1 MIAAT
6 ATATEMQNNFGRY
19 LNLVLNG
26 QEIIVTKNGREVGRF
41 IPKGAAVS
49 YLTDSC
55 TAILSLTKQNRKG
68 WQKSMVLLI
77 DANIVLDVLLN
88 RPEFVKESSLVW
100 KLCETEQAKGYIS
113 ALTFANLVYIMRK
126 QLTPEKIEDVL
137 QRLGLIFEFAD
148 LTSADVSKAAA
159 LHWADFED
167 AVQSVT
173 AERIHANY
181 IITRNVRDFTKS
193 SVMAFTPAELLARV

>member
-1 MIAAT
+1 
-6 ATATEMQNNFGRY
+6 MQ
-19 LNLVLNG
+19 
-26 QEIIVTKNGREVGRF
+26 K
-41 IPKGAAVS
+41 K
-49 YLTDSC
+49 
-55 TAILSLTKQNRKG
+55 RKG

-77 DANIVLDVLLN
+77 DANIILDVLLA
-88 RPEFVKESSLVW
+88 RPDFVRESSLVW
-100 KLCETEQAKGYIS
+100 KLCETEQAKGYVS

-126 QLTPEKIEDVL
+126 QLSPEKIEDTL
-137 QRLGLIFEFAD
+137 QKLGLIFEFAD
-148 LTSADVSKAAA
+148 LTASDLSKAAS

-193 SVMAFTPAELLARV
+193 SVVAFTPSELLARI

>member
-1 MIAAT
+1 
-6 ATATEMQNNFGRY
+6 
-19 LNLVLNG
+19 
-26 QEIIVTKNGREVGRF
+26 
-41 IPKGAAVS
+41 
-49 YLTDSC
+49 
-55 TAILSLTKQNRKG
+55 
-68 WQKSMVLLI
+68 MVLLI
-77 DANIVLDVLLN
+77 DANIILDVLLN

-159 LHWADFED
+159 VGCSTPPSTPRNIVTVTGVAIRPIIGGSGNTAKC
-167 AVQSVT
+167 AVK
-173 AERIHANY
+173 I
-181 IITRNVRDFTKS
+181 
-193 SVMAFTPAELLARV
+193 

>member
-1 MIAAT
+1 
-6 ATATEMQNNFGRY
+6 
-19 LNLVLNG
+19 
-26 QEIIVTKNGREVGRF
+26 
-41 IPKGAAVS
+41 
-49 YLTDSC
+49 
-55 TAILSLTKQNRKG
+55 
-68 WQKSMVLLI
+68 MVLLI

-148 LTSADVSKAAA
+148 LTSATCLKRLRCIGLILKMQFRASPLSGSMPTTSLPAMSGTSPKAA
-159 LHWADFED
+159 LWHLRP
-167 AVQSVT
+167 QSFWLGC
-173 AERIHANY
+173 EPFRLPP
-181 IITRNVRDFTKS
+181 
-193 SVMAFTPAELLARV
+193 AFFGGSFVSF